1 MSTALAKPQM
11 RGLLAKRLR
20 FHIVGAFMVSL
31 GFATFY
37 KVCMF
42 YFYFVLVVE
51 ECFQFEN
58 IFHFHR

>member
-20 FHIVGAFMVSL
+20 FHIVGAFIVSL

-37 KVCMF
+37 KVMYVLFLLCARGQEMF
-42 YFYFVLVVE
+42 
-51 ECFQFEN
+51 N
-58 IFHFHR
+58 I